1 MQLYAYECVEHGEF
15 EEFRSMSE
23 RNSARCPE
31 CGKPSRRVYYPLSL
45 QGDLP
50 TKDRRIGKT
59 RKELFDNLAAE
70 GFASKDWMESDGLAM
85 EECMGGSNG

>member
-1 MQLYAYECVEHGEF
+1 MPLYGYECKKHGEF
-15 EEFRSMSE
+15 EAMKTMDTRHF
-23 RNSARCPE
+23 ADCPE
-31 CGKPSRRVYYPLSL
+31 CGFSSKQLFYPLSL

-70 GFASKDWMESDGLAM
+70 GFANKNWQESDGLAV
-85 EECMGGSNG
+85 EECNQGR